1 MPKITKRAI
10 RYARTD
16 GRDPNYKKNFAFKKD
31 KESVYNYNCEGEI
44 LETNK

>member
-16 GRDPNYKKNFAFKKD
+16 GQTEPSYRKALLLKTDDY
-31 KESVYNYNCEGEI
+31 
-44 LETNK
+44 T